1 MQGNSDGIGC
11 KVLYEEG
18 LVIYEDLI
26 IYEER
31 KPLVIYDF
39 ATDPFRISLY
49 MKKFYYLFYQ
59 CTEPATPLTELIE
72 ASIC

>member
-39 ATDPFRISLY
+39 ATDPF
-49 MKKFYYLFYQ
+49 
-59 CTEPATPLTELIE
+59 
-72 ASIC
+72 